1 MKKASRIMYTIG
13 RVFNII
19 GIVFFILFAILMACA
34 AFNDE
39 FLIEVAKEMQK
50 PLQETK
56 DLCVACF
63 VLFLIEAIIHVA
75 TIIIATIASKSIK
88 REDGRLAPHIT
99 MIVVGAVSWDV
110 FYLLGG
116 IFGTLTAKK

>member
-1 MKKASRIMYTIG
+1 MKKASRVFYTIG

-19 GIVFFILFAILMACA
+19 GIVLFIALAIFMACA
-34 AFNDE
+34 AYNDE
-39 FLIEVAKEMQK
+39 MLSEVAKEMQK

-63 VLFLIEAIIHVA
+63 ILFLIEAIVNVA

-88 REDGRLAPHIT
+88 KEDGRLAPHIA
-99 MIVVGAVSWDV
+99 MIVIGALSWDA

-116 IFGTLTAKK
+116 IFGTVSAKQ